1 MKIAGLIAS
10 AFTQHSS
17 LVQHDPGAVS
27 MANFGAPNT
36 NNSQFFIAT
45 VECPHFDGTN
55 VVFGKVLKGLAIV
68 SVMEDV
74 STDEGMPTKPITITD
89 CGQFKE
95 GEDWAYCDDDGTPDR
110 LPPFPADWERFT
122 EKFAI
127 DEKLEVLSLIKESG
141 NHFYRSGDFLKS
153 ARKYKKVTRYYNHF
167 KDHTVEEN
175 EKVQLDAFQLVNLTN
190 LAATEL
196 KLEDYNDVRF
206 SCNAAI
212 KLDKNNSKAYFR
224 RGKAN
229 LELKNYELA
238 LEDLKMAHKLV
249 PANRAILKEFDRAKK
264 FLLDYRAVEKTQ
276 MMKLFQ

>member
-1 MKIAGLIAS
+1 
-10 AFTQHSS
+10 
-17 LVQHDPGAVS
+17 

-36 NNSQFFIAT
+36 NNSQFVIAS
-45 VECPHFDGTN
+45 VECPQLDGTN
-55 VVFGKVLKGLAIV
+55 VVFGKVLKGLSIV
-68 SVMEDV
+68 SAMEDV
-74 STDEGMPTKPITITD
+74 ATDEGLPTKPIVIAD
-89 CGQFKE
+89 CGQYKE
-95 GEDWAYCDDDGTPDR
+95 GQDWAYCDDDGTPDK
-110 LPPFPADWERFT
+110 LPPFPADWERYKDEFN
-122 EKFAI
+122 I
-127 DEKLEVLSLIKESG
+127 DEKLDVLSLIKESG
-141 NHFYRSGDFLKS
+141 NHFYRTGEFVKS

-167 KDHTVEEN
+167 KDHTADAK
-175 EKVQLDAFQLVNLTN
+175 EKTKLDSFQLVNLTN
-190 LAATEL
+190 LAATDL

-224 RGKAN
+224 RGIAN

-264 FLLDYRAVEKTQ
+264 LLLEYRAIQKTQ